1 MSDKVFKTYEEQI
14 SILVSR
20 GINISTDEERD
31 FAFSILSRE
40 GYYNIINGYKKPF
53 LKTTS
58 SEDIYLEGTTLKE
71 IYSLYRFDRNLR
83 NVFINAILHIE
94 TTLKSL
100 ISYHFSE
107 KYGHTN
113 YLLYSNFDTKQSNAA
128 KNITDLLAEIQ
139 RQLASRSSDPSI
151 SHYLKKYGYVPLWVL
166 NNILTLGSIS
176 KFYSLMKQPERQ
188 AVSKFFHI
196 SDQEMTSFLF
206 YISSIRNFCAH
217 GNRLYCY
224 RTKRTLI
231 DTHLHEALNIPKS
244 NNNEYLYGKRDLYA
258 SLIVL
263 KYLLSN
269 NKFSRLTSNIDYEYK
284 KLKISVFPC
293 EHILETMGFPQN
305 WYKEIRLIKTN

>member
-1 MSDKVFKTYEEQI
+1 MSDKIFKTYEEQI

-20 GINISTDEERD
+20 GINISTNEERD
-31 FAFSILSRE
+31 FALSILSRE
-40 GYYNIINGYKKPF
+40 GYYNTINGYKKPF
-53 LKTTS
+53 LKTAS
-58 SEDIYLEGTTLKE
+58 PEDVYLEGTTLKE

-113 YLLYSNFDTKQSNAA
+113 YLLYSNFDTRQSNAA

-139 RQLASRSSDPSI
+139 RQLANRSSDPSI

-188 AVSKFFHI
+188 AVSKFYHI
-196 SDQEMTSFLF
+196 TDQEMTSFLL

-224 RTKRTLI
+224 HTRRTLI
-231 DTHLHEALNIPKS
+231 DTHLHKILNIPKS
-244 NNNEYLYGKRDLYA
+244 DNNEYLYGKRDLYA
-258 SLIVL
+258 SLIVM

-269 NKFSRLTSNIDYEYK
+269 NEFSRLVQDIDREYK
-284 KLKISVFPC
+284 KLKINVFPR
-293 EHILETMGFPQN
+293 EHILEIMGFPED
-305 WYKEIRLIKTN
+305 WYSKIRTIKIN